1 MSTSKSSQKK
11 PRRKKRKK
19 SSPTASQFE
28 KQLTF
33 NYQEW
38 LVASSNLQVTFEKME
53 KLNKES
59 SKKVGRLA
67 KEIRKGNQEVQKI
80 NHDLAKLLAETEP
93 NYDQKLIEKLP
104 KTAKIPEKKNLVGA
118 VVFYVFLG
126 VIVLLLGALLKGQS
140 SSGTPN
146 NIGGYAPMTILTG
159 SMERVYPKDSLIV
172 AKVTDPKSLSI
183 GDDVTYLK
191 ENNSTVTHRIV
202 EINENY
208 MGTGQRGFGTKGV
221 ENPRKDEEMVRAE
234 NIIGKVVF
242 SSPIL
247 GKILLFI
254 RANLFLTAI
263 TVIITI
269 ISSDVLF
276 KYIKI
281 MFKKEESK

>member
-159 SMERVYPKDSLIV
+159 SMERVYPKDSLIL

-191 ENNSTVTHRIV
+191 E
-202 EINENY
+202 
-208 MGTGQRGFGTKGV
+208 
-221 ENPRKDEEMVRAE
+221 
-234 NIIGKVVF
+234 
-242 SSPIL
+242 
-247 GKILLFI
+247 
-254 RANLFLTAI
+254 
-263 TVIITI
+263 TI
-269 ISSDVLF
+269 QL
-276 KYIKI
+276 
-281 MFKKEESK
+281 